1 VGRGNRS
8 LLGYAILQEMTPHFS
23 LAEFTA
29 SDTAARLGIDN
40 SLPTELRDNAE
51 QTLQMME
58 RIRLHINAPITITSG
73 YRCAALNKAIGSKP
87 SSDHVIA
94 FACDFKAPKAGT
106 PAQIAKSLA
115 LVVDMLGIGQLI
127 LEFGT
132 WVHVSFCSPSQAIN
146 RIITIDKNGTR
157 AGIWT
162 P

>member
-1 VGRGNRS
+1 
-8 LLGYAILQEMTPHFS
+8 MTPHFS

-40 SLPTELRDNAE
+40 SLPDELRDNAE

-58 RIRLHINAPITITSG
+58 RIRLHINAPISITSG
-73 YRCAALNKAIGSKP
+73 YRCEALNRAIGSKP
-87 SSDHVIA
+87 GSDHTLA
-94 FACDFKAPKAGT
+94 FAVDFKASRAGT
-106 PAQIAKSLA
+106 PAEIAKSLA

-127 LEFGT
+127 LEYATSSGGG
-132 WVHVSFCSPSQAIN
+132 WVHVSFCSPSKAIN

>member
-1 VGRGNRS
+1 
-8 LLGYAILQEMTPHFS
+8 MTPHFS
-23 LAEFTA
+23 LEEFTA

-40 SLPTELRDNAE
+40 RLPDELRENALK
-51 QTLQMME
+51 TLEMME
-58 RIRLHINAPITITSG
+58 RIRFHIDAPITITSG
-73 YRCAALNKAIGSKP
+73 YRCKALNGVIGSKP
-87 SSDHVIA
+87 GSDHTLA

-106 PAQIAKSLA
+106 TYDIAKDLA
-115 LVVDMLGIGQLI
+115 SVIDVMGIGQLI

-132 WVHVSFCSPSQAIN
+132 WVHVSLVRSDKVIN